1 MARSLSQIQA
11 EMTKLRIELNGVVEQ
26 MNHYKNDYTKEGLAK
41 RYQDTVKR
49 QQLDKRIAKLRD
61 QVGQW
66 QAGAHVASANA
77 IEAAYPTAS
86 DATEQLSAEMAV
98 QRILSRP
105 GFDDDAARGVIQDM
119 PASPVRTLLSQEL
132 AARGIVSNEMQQAML
147 QANDEEYSQ
156 AVSRQQQAD
165 ALTHTALGQLEFLE
179 TLASDPTVK
188 PGALQELDVS
198 ALPGADAAY

>member
-26 MNHYKNDYTKEGLAK
+26 MESYRSDYTKEGLAK

-49 QQLDKRIAKLRD
+49 QKLDARIAKLRD

-66 QAGAHVASANA
+66 QAGARSASASA
-77 IEAAYPTAS
+77 IEAAYPAAG
-86 DATEQLSAEMAV
+86 DPTEQLSAEMAV

-105 GFDDDAARGVIQDM
+105 GFDDDAAREVIQNM

-132 AARGIVSNEMQQAML
+132 AARGMVSSEMQQAML

-156 AVSRQQQAD
+156 AVTRQQQAE

-179 TLASDPTVK
+179 SLAGDHTVK
-188 PGALQELDVS
+188 PDALQGLDVS
-198 ALPGADAAY
+198 SLPGADAAY

>member
-26 MNHYKNDYTKEGLAK
+26 MEHYKTDYTKEGLAK
-41 RYQDTVKR
+41 RYQETVKR
-49 QQLDKRIAKLRD
+49 QKLDARIAKLRD

-66 QAGAHVASANA
+66 QAGARSASASA
-77 IEAAYPTAS
+77 IEAAYPTAG
-86 DATEQLSAEMAV
+86 DPTEQLSAEMAV

-105 GFDDDAARGVIQDM
+105 GFDDDAAREVIQNM

-132 AARGIVSNEMQQAML
+132 AARGMVSSEMQQAML
-147 QANDEEYSQ
+147 QANDEEYAQ
-156 AVSRQQQAD
+156 AVTRQQQAE

-179 TLASDPTVK
+179 SLAGDHTVK
-188 PGALQELDVS
+188 PDALQGLDVS
-198 ALPGADAAY
+198 SLPGADAAY